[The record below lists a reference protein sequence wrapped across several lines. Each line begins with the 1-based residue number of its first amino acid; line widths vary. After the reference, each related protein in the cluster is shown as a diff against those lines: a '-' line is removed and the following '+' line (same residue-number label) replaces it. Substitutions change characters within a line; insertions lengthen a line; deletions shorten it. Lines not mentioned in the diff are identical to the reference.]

1 MAKKYGDCPEK
12 LGSEKANPLERR
24 VEEPG
29 KATVPFV
36 VQSSSC
42 SSVQKSSK

>member
-36 VQSSSC
+36 VPNSSFSSVYQSS
-42 SSVQKSSK
+42 K

>member
-1 MAKKYGDCPEK
+1 MANEYGNCPEK
-12 LGSEKANPLERR
+12 LGNEEANPLERR

-36 VQSSSC
+36 VPSSSF
-42 SSVQKSSK
+42 SSVEKSSK